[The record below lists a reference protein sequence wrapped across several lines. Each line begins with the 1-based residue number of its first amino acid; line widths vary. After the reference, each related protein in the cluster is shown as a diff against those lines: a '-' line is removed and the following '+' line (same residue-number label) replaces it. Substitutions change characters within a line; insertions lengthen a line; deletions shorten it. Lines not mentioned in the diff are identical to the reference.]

1 MRAAPLLALA
11 AALASGCRSWSEPTE
26 MERRDA
32 ARAHPGIDRPARLR
46 VRLDV
51 ESPWLSGQ
59 FAGVVLARPGPEVR
73 AQFFPDIGG
82 KVIDLLATPR
92 RIAGYFPMSREG
104 MDCRLPE
111 EARPHPLLF
120 MGLHLLERVA
130 PLAPERVT
138 GWKVIDRTPMDYVV
152 AKEEARVDSVVEGA
166 SLELLFIRHQASIPF
181 LQLRGRRFRWGFG
194 IGWTERF
201 EEGALLVEAPGLRLR
216 VEVLERETL
225 ESVPASHFE
234 LELPSDVKRAGR

>member
-1 MRAAPLLALA
+1 VRTALLL
-11 AALASGCRSWSEPTE
+11 ALASGCSSWRSPTDF
-26 MERRDA
+26 ERRDA
-32 ARAHPGIDRPARLR
+32 ARAHPGIDRPMRLQ

-82 KVIDLLATPR
+82 KAIDLLATPR

-104 MDCRLPE
+104 IDCRLPE

-138 GWKVIDRTPMDYVV
+138 GWKRVEGDLAAP
-152 AKEEARVDSVVEGA
+152 EEARATSIVAGA
-166 SLELLFIRHQASIPF
+166 SLELVFERLLLSIPR
-181 LQLRGRRFRWGFG
+181 LVVHERRFRWMYG
-194 IGWTERF
+194 IGWTERR
-201 EEGALLVEAPGLRLR
+201 EGSALVAEASRVRIR
-216 VEVLERETL
+216 VEVLEREPL

-234 LELPSDVKRAGR
+234 LALPPDVKRAGR